1 MSNNRIASFEVGR
14 LIALLGVI
22 AIHSQLFMTAPL
34 INGEPWLGL
43 LINQLSRFA
52 VPLFFILAG
61 YFIAPKLV
69 ALPTSTLKQYS
80 LPLLKVWL
88 VWSVIFFLVPFNLQ
102 LALESG
108 YLAERSGYWQ
118 YLLSQPLNTLFEGS
132 LVHLWYIPGLV
143 CGLLVITACCYKKKL
158 NLILPVAIA
167 LYLFG
172 LAAGSYA
179 PLTGIESPLFTRNGP
194 FMSTLMLTIG
204 FLIRQKDWQLSFS
217 KALMLALI
225 GMGMHLVE
233 ALYLTRYDVPFNM
246 HDFLTG
252 TPLWATGIFFML
264 KQRPQFGQAMAKLNI
279 SKHVLGI
286 YLIHLLIIIYLMR
299 LLPMLGFT
307 GYANDILRFVLTC
320 FISYGLIALINKT
333 PLRNWLL
340 R

>member
-1 MSNNRIASFEVGR
+1 MTHHRITSFEAGR
-14 LIALLGVI
+14 IIALLGVI
-22 AIHSQLFMTAPL
+22 AIHSQLFMTVPL

-61 YFIAPKLV
+61 YFIAPKLS
-69 ALPTSTLKQYS
+69 ALPAGTMKQYS

-88 VWSVIFFLVPFNLQ
+88 VWSAIYFLVPFNLQ
-102 LALESG
+102 LAWEAG

-132 LVHLWYIPGLV
+132 LVHLWYIPGLI
-143 CGLLVITACCYKKKL
+143 CGLLIMAICCHVKKQS
-158 NLILPVAIA
+158 LIMPVAIA

-172 LAAGSYA
+172 LTAGSYE

-194 FMSTLMLTIG
+194 FMSMLMLTIG
-204 FLIRQKDWQLSFS
+204 FMTKQKGWQISVG
-217 KALMLALI
+217 KATALAI
-225 GMGMHLVE
+225 AGMGLHLAE
-233 ALYLTRYDVPFNM
+233 AVYLTSYDIPFNM
-246 HDFLTG
+246 HDFLIG
-252 TPLWATGIFFML
+252 TPFWAAGLFFILMSH
-264 KQRPQFGQAMAKLNI
+264 PQFGQSLVKFNI
-279 SKHVLGI
+279 SKQVLGI

-299 LLPMLGFT
+299 LLPLLGLT

-320 FISYGLIALINKT
+320 IISYGLVALIGKT
-333 PLRNWLL
+333 PLRSVLL

>member
-1 MSNNRIASFEVGR
+1 MSNNRIASFEAGR

-22 AIHSQLFMTAPL
+22 AIHSQLFMTAP
-34 INGEPWLGL
+34 IIHDQPWLGL

-52 VPLFFILAG
+52 VPLFFIMAG
-61 YFIAPKLV
+61 YFIAPKLL
-69 ALPTSTLKQYS
+69 ATPTHTIKQYS

-88 VWSVIFFLVPFNLQ
+88 VWSVIIFLVPFNLQ
-102 LALESG
+102 LAWESG

-118 YLLSQPLNTLFEGS
+118 FLLSQPLNTLFEGS
-132 LVHLWYIPGLV
+132 LVHLWYIPGLI
-143 CGLLVITACCYKKKL
+143 CGLLIIAMCCHAKKL
-158 NLILPVAIA
+158 SMLLPVAIA

-204 FLIRQKDWQLSFS
+204 FLIRQQGWQLSIG
-217 KALMLALI
+217 KAFFLALV
-225 GMGMHLVE
+225 GMGLHLAE
-233 ALYLTRYDVPFNM
+233 ATYLIHFDVPFNM
-246 HDFLTG
+246 HDFLAG

-264 KQRPQFGQAMAKLNI
+264 KQRPQFGQAIVSLNI

-299 LLPMLGFT
+299 LLPMMGFT
-307 GYANDILRFVLTC
+307 GYTNDILRFVLTC
-320 FISYGLIALINKT
+320 IISYGLVVLIDKT

>member
-1 MSNNRIASFEVGR
+1 MSKNRIASFEAGR
-14 LIALLGVI
+14 LLALLGVI

-34 INGEPWLGL
+34 INDQPWLGL

-52 VPLFFILAG
+52 VPLFFIMAG

-69 ALPTSTLKQYS
+69 TAPKDTIKQYS

-88 VWSVIFFLVPFNLQ
+88 VWSVIIFLVPFNLQ
-102 LALESG
+102 LAWESG

-132 LVHLWYIPGLV
+132 LVHLWYIPGLI
-143 CGLLVITACCYKKKL
+143 CGLLIIAFCCHTKKL
-158 NLILPVAIA
+158 NLLLPVAIT

-204 FLIRQKDWQLSFS
+204 FLIRQQSWQLSVG
-217 KALMLALI
+217 KAFMLALM
-225 GMGMHLVE
+225 GMGMHLAE
-233 ALYLTRYDVPFNM
+233 AAFLIRFDVPFNM

-264 KQRPQFGQAMAKLNI
+264 KQRPQFGKAIVSLNI

-286 YLIHLLIIIYLMR
+286 YLVHLLIIIYLMH

-320 FISYGLIALINKT
+320 IISYGLVVLIDKT

>member
-143 CGLLVITACCYKKKL
+143 CCLLVIAACCYKKKL

-225 GMGMHLVE
+225 GMGMHLAE

-320 FISYGLIALINKT
+320 IISYGLIALINKT